1 MFSNSAESKLHRLV
15 PPASTAADDVRLA
28 SRRGMRGLLAAIGL
42 GLLVWL
48 ATGVAVSM
56 VVLR

>member
-1 MFSNSAESKLHRLV
+1 VFSSPTESKLHRLV
-15 PPASTAADDVRLA
+15 PSASAAADDVRLA

-48 ATGVAVSM
+48 ATGIAVSI
-56 VVLR
+56 VVLS

>member
-1 MFSNSAESKLHRLV
+1 MFSNPAESKLHRLM
-15 PPASTAADDVRLA
+15 PPVSTTADDVRLA
-28 SRRGMRGLLAAIGL
+28 SHRGMRGLLAAIGL